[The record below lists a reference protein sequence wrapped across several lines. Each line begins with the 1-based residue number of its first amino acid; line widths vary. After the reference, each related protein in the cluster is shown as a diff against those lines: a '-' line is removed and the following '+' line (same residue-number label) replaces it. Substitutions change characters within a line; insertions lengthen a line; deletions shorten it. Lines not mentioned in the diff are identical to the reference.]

1 MEYISQK
8 AVQTKCYRNVTA
20 GHNVTLSRVGLI
32 RDAIKEWSAAMRSYL
47 RPLKE

>member
-8 AVQTKCYRNVTA
+8 AVQTKCYSNVTA
-20 GHNVTLSRVGLI
+20 GHNGTLNRVGLC
-32 RDAIKEWSAAMRSYL
+32 RGVIKEWSAAMPSYL